1 MTSAYKTWLYI
12 DNLAKPQEEILYR
25 YPDDGGLGCFNI
37 QWKSQAHLI
46 SSFLETVFGDKF
58 LVSPFHKALFD
69 KFLLGEKIKKITRPP
84 YYSEAFF
91 NNIKEALR
99 SQEDIFHWKS
109 GDWYRYFLKKFITHT
124 PGNIDG
130 ELQLILSRSE
140 IIYPQIDHTN
150 STRIIRQ
157 ANLPPRIRTSL
168 FLMKNDILPNKE
180 RLLRFV
186 KTDSGNCERCEGY
199 DNQGHFLICTG
210 LADVNK
216 PTLAAIRSLL
226 PGISLE
232 SIINCDLIGEP
243 NAVFAA
249 TWMIGS
255 LTSFLWNRHS
265 EYRCYS
271 IVSFE
276 ACLRSELKILKAI
289 SKIKDKYILLKNI
302 ISQSFDIVI

>member
-1 MTSAYKTWLYI
+1 MVEKIKTKIDSWKAGKFVHLTSRPWSINSYVLSKLWFRSACIDVRKGDCIKMTSAYKTWLYI

-25 YPDDGGLGCFNI
+25 YPDDRGLGYFNI

-69 KFLLGEKIKKITRPP
+69 KFVLGEKIKKITRPP

-109 GDWYRYFLKKFITHT
+109 GDWYRYLLKKFVTHT
-124 PGNIDG
+124 PSNNDG
-130 ELQLILSRSE
+130 ELQLIPSRSE

-150 STRIIRQ
+150 STRVIRQ

-180 RLLRFV
+180 
-186 KTDSGNCERCEGY
+186 
-199 DNQGHFLICTG
+199 
-210 LADVNK
+210 
-216 PTLAAIRSLL
+216 
-226 PGISLE
+226 
-232 SIINCDLIGEP
+232 
-243 NAVFAA
+243 
-249 TWMIGS
+249 
-255 LTSFLWNRHS
+255 
-265 EYRCYS
+265 
-271 IVSFE
+271 
-276 ACLRSELKILKAI
+276 
-289 SKIKDKYILLKNI
+289 
-302 ISQSFDIVI
+302 